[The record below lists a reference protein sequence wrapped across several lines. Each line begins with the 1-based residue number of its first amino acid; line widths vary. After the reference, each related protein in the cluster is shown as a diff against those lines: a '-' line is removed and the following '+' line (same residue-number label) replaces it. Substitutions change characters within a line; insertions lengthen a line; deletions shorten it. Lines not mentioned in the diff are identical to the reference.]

1 MSEAL
6 QIGLGN
12 TVDRET
18 VVFHGGI
25 TSRDSFGRITDLV
38 VVWMRKEHELSQK
51 LSGDLRVL
59 IQGLLEFGFPKSK
72 STNGHLELAIENDQ
86 VYVGLR
92 FNNFIVDE
100 GDDVEKKLA
109 KYWLN
114 SDESSL
120 IKKLL
125 YSQDRVE
132 VRFLKK
138 ANLLEWRIIRSISDK
153 QVNLDLPSFQVF
165 SDVEESFKTEHE
177 QFVEMGDIPYE
188 EWVAEVYKNK
198 HEKNKSGEF
207 FQNGESVQNEDEW
220 ARVAFERDK
229 KAIDDSVKVFAAQ
242 VVGGDND
249 GATIEGGDPSN
260 GSKLAVSESLNV
272 GTNEIAVLNEKIRQ
286 YEKMLKQKEKQ
297 HQKTAMEVIA
307 LQERVNSVIKMAQA
321 GDTKQVQLFRDK
333 AMQMFEMVKIL
344 KLEKQQLEKT
354 IFDLKRGVLP
364 GGQGKIGDESPGMM
378 LQIEELT
385 KKAERFSRALE
396 AEKQKVKMLSERAVS
411 AEKEAQ
417 GASPLVD
424 DLERKVEASI
434 KMAQQHKKETEIVKQ
449 KLVQSD
455 AEKNKIKND
464 LLKAQAQ
471 IQTLMK
477 RQAA

>member
-1 MSEAL
+1 MSASL
-6 QIGLGN
+6 QLGLGN
-12 TVDRET
+12 TVEKGT

-72 STNGHLELAIENDQ
+72 STNGHLELAIEKQQ

-92 FNNFIVDE
+92 FNNFIIDE
-100 GDDVEKKLA
+100 GDDIEKKLA

-132 VRFLKK
+132 VRYLKR
-138 ANLLEWRIIRSISDK
+138 ANLLEWRIIRAIG
-153 QVNLDLPSFQVF
+153 QETINPEMASFQVF
-165 SDVEESFKTEHE
+165 SDIEESFKTEHD
-177 QFVEMGDIPYE
+177 QYVEMGDIPYE

-229 KAIDDSVKVFAAQ
+229 KTVDDSVKVFAAQ
-242 VVGGDND
+242 ADSGHETDVKF
-249 GATIEGGDPSN
+249 S
-260 GSKLAVSESLNV
+260 GS
-272 GTNEIAVLNEKIRQ
+272 GTADANEVAMLNEKIKQ

-297 HQKTAMEVIA
+297 QQKTEMQVVA
-307 LQERVNSVIKMAQA
+307 LQEKVNNVIKIAQS

-344 KLEKQQLEKT
+344 KLEKQQLEKI
-354 IFDLKRGVLP
+354 IFDYKRGVSP
-364 GGQGKIGDESPGMM
+364 GGVAKPVDESPGMAIQM
-378 LQIEELT
+378 EELS

-396 AEKQKVKMLSERAVS
+396 AEKQKVKMLSERAVA

-417 GASPLVD
+417 GASPLID
-424 DLERKVEASI
+424 DLERKVETAL
-434 KMAQQHKKETEIVKQ
+434 KMTQQHKKETELVKQ
-449 KLVQSD
+449 KLIQSE
-455 AEKNKIKND
+455 AEKNKITND

-471 IQTLMK
+471 IQTMMK
-477 RQAA
+477 RQAS

>member
-1 MSEAL
+1 MSTSL
-6 QIGLGN
+6 RIGLGN
-12 TVDRET
+12 TVEQGT

-25 TSRDSFGRITDLV
+25 TSRDSFGRVTDLV
-38 VVWMRKEHELSQK
+38 VVWMRKEHELNQR

-72 STNGHLELAIENDQ
+72 STNGHLELAIEKQQ
-86 VYVGLR
+86 VFVGLR
-92 FNNFIVDE
+92 FNNFIIEE

-114 SDESSL
+114 SEESSL

-132 VRFLKK
+132 VRYLKK
-138 ANLLEWRIIRSISDK
+138 ANLIEWRIIRAIGPEP
-153 QVNLDLPSFQVF
+153 VNPELTSFQVF
-165 SDVEESFKTEHE
+165 SEIEESFQVEHD
-177 QFVEMGDIPYE
+177 QYVEMGDIPYE

-229 KAIDDSVKVFAAQ
+229 KTIDDSVKIFAAQ
-242 VVGGDND
+242 SSVNEDGD
-249 GATIEGGDPSN
+249 IRVEGGS
-260 GSKLAVSESLNV
+260 GSAGVSE
-272 GTNEIAVLNEKIRQ
+272 TAILNEKIKQ

-297 HQKTAMEVIA
+297 QQKTEMQVAA
-307 LQERVNSVIKMAQA
+307 LQEKINNVIKVAQS

-333 AMQMFEMVKIL
+333 AMQMFELVKNL
-344 KLEKQQLEKT
+344 KSEKQQLEKI
-354 IFDLKRGVLP
+354 IFDFKRGIFP
-364 GGQGKIGDESPGMM
+364 GGGAKVIDETPGMAIQM
-378 LQIEELT
+378 EELV
-385 KKAERFSRALE
+385 KKVERFSRALE
-396 AEKQKVKMLSERAVS
+396 AEKQKVKILSERAVS

-417 GASPLVD
+417 GASPLIG
-424 DLERKVEASI
+424 DLERKVETTL
-434 KMAQQHKKETEIVKQ
+434 KMAQQHKKETELVKQ

-455 AEKNKIKND
+455 AEKNKITND

-471 IQTLMK
+471 IQTMMK
-477 RQAA
+477 RKVS